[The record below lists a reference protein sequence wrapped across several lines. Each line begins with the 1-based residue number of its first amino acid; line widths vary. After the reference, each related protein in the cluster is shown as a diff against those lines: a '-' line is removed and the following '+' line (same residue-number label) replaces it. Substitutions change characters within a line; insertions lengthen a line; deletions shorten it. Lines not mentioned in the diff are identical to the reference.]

1 MVRRVALKRAILF
14 TVEGLVVI
22 AAVLIFLNYR
32 TLFGSQPQPAQETK
46 QVTKK
51 PEQTVAAPKPLAAA
65 SLLSYTND
73 ARKKAGLKPLAL
85 NDHLNASALAK
96 ADDMVTNNYYD
107 HENPTTKQQGYTYI
121 YANIPETC
129 KFVGENLY
137 RFDADPTDKKVD
149 YAKQA
154 VDNWVAEA
162 GNDKVALFDP
172 DYTLVGF
179 GIKGRYVVQHFCQL

>member
-1 MVRRVALKRAILF
+1 MKRAILF

-22 AAVLIFLNYR
+22 AAVLVFLNYR
-32 TLFGSQPQPAQETK
+32 TLFGVHTPPKQETK
-46 QVTKK
+46 QTQQPKQAT
-51 PEQTVAAPKPLAAA
+51 PAPKPLTAE
-65 SLLSYTND
+65 SLLTYTNE
-73 ARKKAGLKPLAL
+73 ARKQAGLKPLTL
-85 NDHLNASALAK
+85 NDHLNTSALAK
-96 ADDMVTNNYYD
+96 ADDMATNNYYD
-107 HENPTTKQQGYTYI
+107 HNNPTTGEPGYNYI

-137 RFDADPTDKKVD
+137 KIETDPADKKID

-162 GNDKVALFDP
+162 GNDKVALLDP

-179 GIKGRYVVQHFCQL
+179 GIKDHYVVQHFCQL

>member
-1 MVRRVALKRAILF
+1 MVRRVFTKRTILF
-14 TVEGLVVI
+14 TIEGLVLI
-22 AAVLIFLNYR
+22 AAVLLFVNYR
-32 TLFGSQPQPAQETK
+32 TLFGSHTQPKQDTAKTEQQAQKPA
-46 QVTKK
+46 V
-51 PEQTVAAPKPLAAA
+51 APKPLSAE

-73 ARKKAGLKPLAL
+73 ARTRAGLKPLTL
-85 NDHLNASALAK
+85 NEHLNASALAK
-96 ADDMVTNNYYD
+96 ASDMATNNYYD
-107 HENPTTKQQGYTYI
+107 HNNPTTGDPGYNYI

-137 RFDADPTDKKVD
+137 KFDTDPTDKKVD

-162 GNDKVALFDP
+162 GTDKVALLDP

-179 GIKGRYVVQHFCQL
+179 GIKDRYVVQHFCQL